1 MGDPMKKLQ
10 FIRNARRRLQDAGID
25 SKFFDL
31 VSQFAHFFTMYSL
44 ALTVGLIGKRTG
56 HALLYH
62 ALSVAVYI
70 TYAAIHE
77 FYWDPR
83 HENAATRG
91 SDLKDFAYLVG
102 GGISGNLATLFLA

>member
-1 MGDPMKKLQ
+1 MKKLQ
-10 FIRNARRRLQDAGID
+10 FIRNARRRLQEAGID

-44 ALTVGLIGKRTG
+44 ALTLGLIGKRTG
-56 HALLYH
+56 HALLYL

-102 GGISGNLATLFLA
+102 GGILGNLATLFLA

>member
-1 MGDPMKKLQ
+1 MEKLQ
-10 FIRNARRRLQDAGID
+10 FCRNARRRLQDAGID
-25 SKFFDL
+25 PKFFDL

-44 ALTVGLIGKRTG
+44 ALTLGLVGKRTG
-56 HALLYH
+56 HTVLCV
-62 ALSVAVYI
+62 ALSAAVYI
-70 TYAAIHE
+70 MYAAIHE

-91 SDLKDFAYLVG
+91 SDLRDFAFLVG

>member
-1 MGDPMKKLQ
+1 MKKLQ
-10 FIRNARRRLQDAGID
+10 FSRNARKRLLNAGID
-25 SKFFDL
+25 PRFFDL

-44 ALTVGLIGKRTG
+44 ALTLGLIGKRTG
-56 HALLYH
+56 HALLYV
-62 ALSVAVYI
+62 ALSAVVYI

-77 FYWDPR
+77 FHWDPR

-91 SDLKDFAYLVG
+91 SNLKDFAFLVV